1 MSFGIFIYKSWLSLA
16 IINTVW
22 RIEIELFI
30 LNDSRYTTVSYRSPE
45 MVDLYGGK
53 AITTKADIW
62 VCQHFLIF
70 WENKFIPQD
79 VTENSFLIMGPVFLL
94 LLQALGCLLYRLC
107 FFTLPFGESTLA
119 VQSGNFT
126 IPDGSRFS
134 KMMHSLIGK

>member
-1 MSFGIFIYKSWLSLA
+1 MSFEIFIYKSWLSLA
-16 IINTVW
+16 ITCINCMKNRDWVVHL
-22 RIEIELFI
+22 E
-30 LNDSRYTTVSYRSPE
+30 SRYTTVSYRSPE

>member
-1 MSFGIFIYKSWLSLA
+1 MEYLY
-16 IINTVW
+16 INHDYPLQLHVYTVW